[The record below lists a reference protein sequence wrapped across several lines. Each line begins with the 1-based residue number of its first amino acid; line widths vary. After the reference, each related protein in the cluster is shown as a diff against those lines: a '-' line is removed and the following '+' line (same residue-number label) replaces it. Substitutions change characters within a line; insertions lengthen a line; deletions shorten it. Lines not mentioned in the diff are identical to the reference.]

1 MLTVLSFGLVKSTTV
16 QADNS
21 RDVNFVLHKVL
32 YEYEGRPASIDDHDG
47 SASNKYDDYQ
57 KLNGV
62 TFDVYDVTDEFYIL
76 IKNNSLEKTQAILAN
91 RGPENKSSIA
101 SRTTKYDSELGEDGV
116 ARFDGLSFYAKNNI
130 DQKKLPKAYL
140 FHESSRPPGVREKS
154 QNLVVLLS
162 DDIDLETIHLYPK
175 AEILEEV
182 PFEKV
187 IVDEESSYEMGEEIT
202 FQINT
207 EIPDH
212 PEDYNFFIIRDRAM
226 EGLKFLED
234 SLTVSINGDI
244 KENIY
249 VSKNRVNG
257 FLLEFNLEALAEFA
271 SEDMTITY
279 KMVLETDVTPDRG
292 YQNYA
297 ELEYDNNI
305 LTDWEVVRTGG
316 YKFLKVDR
324 MEENITLANA
334 HFVLKDSNG
343 RYLHILKNRLEWRE
357 NRDTATIIESTE
369 DGTFEVAGLKYGQ
382 YSLEEVKAPEGYF
395 LSNTAVDFEIGA
407 GTYSS
412 GAVMN
417 IINERQFRLPITGGE
432 DQPELVPSTPGTP
445 VVEKPVLKLPF
456 TGFYNNMWFGI
467 LGLVFIASA
476 LVINLKVGKREEK

>member
-1 MLTVLSFGLVKSTTV
+1 
-16 QADNS
+16 
-21 RDVNFVLHKVL
+21 
-32 YEYEGRPASIDDHDG
+32 
-47 SASNKYDDYQ
+47 
-57 KLNGV
+57 
-62 TFDVYDVTDEFYIL
+62 
-76 IKNNSLEKTQAILAN
+76 
-91 RGPENKSSIA
+91 
-101 SRTTKYDSELGEDGV
+101 
-116 ARFDGLSFYAKNNI
+116 
-130 DQKKLPKAYL
+130 
-140 FHESSRPPGVREKS
+140 
-154 QNLVVLLS
+154 
-162 DDIDLETIHLYPK
+162 
-175 AEILEEV
+175 
-182 PFEKV
+182 
-187 IVDEESSYEMGEEIT
+187 
-202 FQINT
+202 
-207 EIPDH
+207 
-212 PEDYNFFIIRDRAM
+212 
-226 EGLKFLED
+226 
-234 SLTVSINGDI
+234 
-244 KENIY
+244 
-249 VSKNRVNG
+249 
-257 FLLEFNLEALAEFA
+257 
-271 SEDMTITY
+271 
-279 KMVLETDVTPDRG
+279 
-292 YQNYA
+292 
-297 ELEYDNNI
+297 
-305 LTDWEVVRTGG
+305 
-316 YKFLKVDR
+316 